1 MTYLFPLNLFLTY
14 FLPYEFFLLFFSSPT
29 GTSTSGSIC
38 DGSPTTT
45 TAAEGEEE
53 GDINQ
58 ILDFLT
64 MDISNSVERDCSHC
78 NLYSDTVTFNTV
90 ITFKTLTPTT
100 LTVVEGYIKLTNVL
114 SLRRTH
120 VFSSLFSAK
129 PISSQAQT
137 DEASCAPGHVL
148 SRQTTQVRRETRREE
163 KKNCCVAILCRIF
176 IRQLNNKLIYICESY
191 TCYIHN

>member
-38 DGSPTTT
+38 GGSPTTT

-58 ILDFLT
+58 ILDFLRWI
-64 MDISNSVERDCSHC
+64 ISNSVERIVHTVTC
-78 NLYSDTVTFNTV
+78 LYSDTVTV
-90 ITFKTLTPTT
+90 TFKTLTPTT

-114 SLRRTH
+114 SLRRAH

-148 SRQTTQVRRETRREE
+148 SRQTTQVRRGTTREE
-163 KKNCCVAILCRIF
+163 KKNCCVVSSF
-176 IRQLNNKLIYICESY
+176 GN
-191 TCYIHN
+191 